1 MKKIFSLVLIL
12 GLLFLGGCSSKS
24 VEEKLIDSGYT
35 IDKANIDNIIISNKE
50 NDSYFWVFSYEAS
63 KAKHI
68 SYIGGELNDG
78 SADPDKS
85 VLIKG
90 KKEKENT
97 DSAIKI
103 YENELRR
110 IGITEKELIEYC
122 ESLK

>member
-1 MKKIFSLVLIL
+1 MKKLFSLALIL
-12 GLLFLGGCSSKS
+12 GLLFSGGCSSKS
-24 VEEKLIDSGYT
+24 VEEKLIDAGYT

-90 KKEKENT
+90 KKENT

-103 YENELRR
+103 YKNELKR

-122 ESLK
+122 ENLK